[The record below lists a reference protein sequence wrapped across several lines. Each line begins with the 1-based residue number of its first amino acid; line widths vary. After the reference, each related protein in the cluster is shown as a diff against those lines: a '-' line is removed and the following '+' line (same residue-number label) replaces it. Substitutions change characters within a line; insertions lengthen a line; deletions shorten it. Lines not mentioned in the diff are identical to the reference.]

1 MADIQHKRGTKSAL
15 DTLASGGNL
24 KVGQI
29 YVLTDTK
36 QIAIATST
44 TAYDLYTRASE
55 LGVTVSATAPSS
67 PYTNQ
72 LWLDIS

>member
-1 MADIQHKRGTKSAL
+1 MADILHKRGTKSAL
-15 DTLASGGNL
+15 DTLAGSSGL

-29 YVLTDTK
+29 YILTDTK
-36 QIAIATST
+36 QIAIAVTTST
-44 TAYDLYTRASE
+44 YDLYVRAGE
-55 LGVTVSATAPSS
+55 LGVTVSASAPST